1 MKQLFGGKPAVV
13 NVNSISSDKYNNHV
27 NAKLLNNHNPTTFAP
42 TSLYLTD
49 SETPNVKCIS
59 NQSSLLD
66 GEQPSKM
73 VIWEGPHAS
82 DNSGNVFVTCD
93 PHVGSNF
100 TIGQTIVTCNASDGS
115 GNRAECYFR
124 ANNTGK
130 YSMSSYLIFSIIC
143 IRGWGYVCVCGGVVF
158 VCGMWRSVCV
168 CGMCCGGMM
177 VCEKV

>member
-1 MKQLFGGKPAVV
+1 MKQLFGGIADVV
-13 NVNSISSDKYNNHV
+13 NVNSLSSDKCNNHV
-27 NAKLLNNHNPTTFAP
+27 KAKLFNNNPTTFAP

-49 SETPNVKCIS
+49 SETPNLKCIS

-66 GEQPSKM
+66 GKQPTKI

-82 DNSGNVFVTCD
+82 DNSGNVSVTCD

-124 ANNTGK
+124 VNNTGK
-130 YSMSSYLIFSIIC
+130 Y
-143 IRGWGYVCVCGGVVF
+143 
-158 VCGMWRSVCV
+158 
-168 CGMCCGGMM
+168 
-177 VCEKV
+177 